1 MAICSSHRFC
11 TCDVYKHSDKTN
23 VDWIGIAGS
32 KCSTHSDITENY
44 YTNSIIS
51 SDSGYEGGSTICYGY
66 SDDSCIVHKINCHPD
81 TVGYAYNCPGHRSY
95 DDINRKV
102 VINCASGIIIDNE
115 QINTIQNELKN
126 EIDARKHHLMYSSED
141 QIRYSESNVNGGNLI
156 SNFQPNKI
164 KDALEK
170 LRARITELP
179 DYKVAPIN
187 TYTEV
192 VKNDPIQSKSL
203 NDLLNDFNSQHVD
216 CICYSDCTAYGLWKY
231 KICTCNINCRCN
243 Y

>member
-11 TCDVYKHSDKTN
+11 TCDVYTKHRKTW
-23 VDWIGIAGS
+23 VDNNGSAGS
-32 KCSTHSDITENY
+32 KCSTHAKQDDYN
-44 YTNSIIS
+44 NSRIE
-51 SDSGYEGGSTICYGY
+51 SDSQIEGGSTICYGY
-66 SDDSCIVHKINCHPD
+66 SDNKCESYNIKCYPD
-81 TVGYAYNCPGHRSY
+81 TGGYAYKCPGHRSY
-95 DDINRKV
+95 DSLRIV
-102 VINCASGIIIDNE
+102 SILNCAQEKIIDAY

-126 EIDARKHHLMYSSED
+126 EITARKAHLMYTSEH
-141 QIRYSESNVNGGNLI
+141 QISYDESNVNGGNLI
-156 SNFQPNKI
+156 SDFQPNKI

-179 DYKVAPIN
+179 DYKVTPIN

-192 VKNDPIQSKSL
+192 VKNDPIYPRSL
-203 NDLLNDFNSQHVD
+203 NDLLDDFNSQHVD

-231 KICTCNINCRCN
+231 TICTCNINCRCN